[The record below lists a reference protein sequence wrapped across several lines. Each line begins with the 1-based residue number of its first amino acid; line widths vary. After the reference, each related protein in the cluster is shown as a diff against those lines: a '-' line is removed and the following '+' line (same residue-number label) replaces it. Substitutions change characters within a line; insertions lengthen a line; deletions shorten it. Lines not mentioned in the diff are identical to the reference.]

1 MYKYC
6 NTVRMTVD
14 AYSSCLNHVLLTDS
28 EEVMGLLFGTTN
40 EENNQ
45 LTINI
50 LSTICL
56 NRKCKEK
63 DRVEFDEMQI
73 AKASE
78 IAEGLEVEHGLDI
91 RVVGWYH
98 SHPKITVPPSN
109 VDLNTQYLHQ
119 YQGPFVGIIISCF
132 NNDSSNK
139 NTLKM
144 IAFQTQKEN
153 GGNIPLYIDIQ
164 FIHENQLIKTNIS
177 NSAKTFSTILKNL
190 MEEEEEEFKSE
201 CHNIE
206 NDDEMNKLLLY
217 STRISL
223 LSKMLQNVSSQY
235 QSSLNSEYNNM
246 KYYLS
251 YVKEL
256 NNRLR
261 MSIKNYEDINKL
273 RDDSE
278 L

>member
-6 NTVRMTVD
+6 NLIQMTVD
-14 AYSSCLNHVLLTDS
+14 AYSSCLNHALLTDS
-28 EEVMGLLFGTTN
+28 EEVMGLLLGTTQ
-40 EENNQ
+40 EENNYQ
-45 LTINI
+45 TINI

-63 DRVEFDEMQI
+63 DRVEFDEMQV
-73 AKASE
+73 AKASDL
-78 IAEGLEVEHGLDI
+78 AEGLGVEHGLDI

-132 NNDSSNK
+132 NNDNSNK

-144 IAFQTQKEN
+144 ISFQTQKEN
-153 GGNIPLYIDIQ
+153 NANTPLYIDIK
-164 FIHENQLIKTNIS
+164 FIHENQLIKSNIS
-177 NSAKTFSTILKNL
+177 NSAKTFATILKNL
-190 MEEEEEEFKSE
+190 MEEEEEEFKKE
-201 CHNIE
+201 NNNIDA
-206 NDDEMNKLLLY
+206 DDEMNNLLLY

-223 LSKMLQNVSSQY
+223 LSKMLQNVGSQY
-235 QSSLNSEYNNM
+235 HSSLNSEYNNM

-261 MSIKNYEDINKL
+261 ISIKNYEDINRL

>member
-1 MYKYC
+1 
-6 NTVRMTVD
+6 MTVD
-14 AYSSCLNHVLLTDS
+14 ACSSCLNHVLLTDS
-28 EEVMGLLFGTTN
+28 EEVMGLLLGFIQ
-40 EENNQ
+40 EENNSQ
-45 LTINI
+45 IINI

-78 IAEGLEVEHGLDI
+78 LAEGLEVEHGLDI
-91 RVVGWYH
+91 HVVGWYH

-132 NNDSSNK
+132 NNDNTNR

-144 IAFQTQKEN
+144 IAFQTQKDN
-153 GGNIPLYIDIQ
+153 GVNIPLYINIQ
-164 FIHENQLIKTNIS
+164 FIHENQLIKSNIA
-177 NSAKTFSTILKNL
+177 NSAKTFATILKNL
-190 MEEEEEEFKSE
+190 MEEEENEFKKESD
-201 CHNIE
+201 NIDKE
-206 NDDEMNKLLLY
+206 DEMNKLLLY
-217 STRISL
+217 SIRISL
-223 LSKMLQNVSSQY
+223 LSKMLQNISSQY
-235 QSSLNSEYNNM
+235 HSSLDSEYNNM

-261 MSIKNYEDINKL
+261 TSIKNYEDINKL